1 MNISKSLLADNIKR
15 FVAAGV
21 TVKEAEQVFS
31 RIKGISLINRGETM
45 THTITLDQSV
55 KPGDDLALVIP
66 TSLATPANATL
77 LFSVNDEP
85 VKLVVEA
92 SAPISGLRLKIK
104 PYGGVAEIP
113 ARSVALV
120 FPPGSVVPD
129 WKWFKGNQR
138 QIED

>member
-1 MNISKSLLADNIKR
+1 
-15 FVAAGV
+15 
-21 TVKEAEQVFS
+21 
-31 RIKGISLINRGETM
+31 M
-45 THTITLDQSV
+45 THTITLDQPV

-77 LFSVNDEP
+77 LFSVNDES
-85 VKLVVEA
+85 VKLVIEA

-104 PYGGVAEIP
+104 PYDGVVEIP
-113 ARSVALV
+113 ARPVALV

-129 WKWFKGNQR
+129 GDWSKGIKW

>member
-1 MNISKSLLADNIKR
+1 
-15 FVAAGV
+15 
-21 TVKEAEQVFS
+21 
-31 RIKGISLINRGETM
+31 M
-45 THTITLDQSV
+45 THTITLDQPV

-77 LFSVNDEP
+77 LFSVNDES

-92 SAPISGLRLKIK
+92 SAPISGPRLKIK
-104 PYGGVAEIP
+104 PYDGVVEVP

-129 WKWFKGNQR
+129 GDWLKGIKW